1 MRYTAFMIWTTISV
15 IATLIL
21 LETLLSIDNAVA
33 LAILVSPLPEQQ
45 RAKALRYG
53 IIGAYAFRGLCLLF
67 AAWLIHIWWLKIIG
81 GAYLVWL
88 AYDYFK
94 KDSPKD
100 GDVIASDRG
109 LIGKLAPYIG
119 RLWATIIAVE
129 LLDITFSID
138 NIFAAVA
145 LTDKLWLI
153 MIGVGIGILAMRFV
167 AQRFVGLMKKYPRLE
182 TAAFL
187 VIGLLGLKLLI
198 TTGCSFLN
206 NSVCTVLESET
217 FDIIFSI
224 ISVALFALPIL
235 EQKMSRKK
243 D

>member
-1 MRYTAFMIWTTISV
+1 MILQDLSV
-15 IATLIL
+15 ILTLLL
-21 LETLLSIDNAVA
+21 LETLLSIDNAVV

-53 IIGAYAFRGLCLLF
+53 IIGAYVFRGLCLLF
-67 AAWLIHIWWLKIIG
+67 AAWLVHIWWLKIIG

-100 GDVIASDRG
+100 GDVVETDRG
-109 LIGKLAPYIG
+109 LIGKLTPYIG
-119 RLWATIIAVE
+119 PLWATVVAVE

-145 LTDKLWLI
+145 MTDKLWLI
-153 MIGVGIGILAMRFV
+153 MVGVGIGILAMRFV
-167 AQRFVGLMKKYPRLE
+167 AQSFVGLIKKYPRLE

-187 VIGLLGLKLLI
+187 VIGLLGLKLI
-198 TTGCSFLN
+198 IGTGCSFLHN
-206 NSVCTVLESET
+206 GACAVIESET
-217 FDIIFSI
+217 FDIAFSLV
-224 ISVALFALPIL
+224 SVALFALPIL
-235 EQKMSRKK
+235 EQYVTRKNQH
-243 D
+243 